1 MKVLCSPDSETPS
14 QVGMYQ
20 VRQLREHVYEATL
33 QKFTG
38 NKHIFPGVL
47 VLKWSAGNWNS
58 VPEGYSNIV
67 ECLVSELEKWLSGT
81 TAP

>member
-1 MKVLCSPDSETPS
+1 MKVLCSPDSDAPA

-20 VRQLREHVYEATL
+20 VRQVRENVYEASL

-38 NKHIFPGVL
+38 NKQSFPGIL
-47 VLKWSAGNWNS
+47 VLKWQGGSWNS

-67 ECLVSELEKWLSGT
+67 ECLVSELEKWLKGT